1 MTTTR
6 AVVLVEGESD
16 REALHALARRLGVD
30 LAAAGVV
37 VVAMG
42 GVTNVRAHLQQWRR
56 QAPGLHVSGLYD
68 VADEHHVRRGLLAG
82 GLPVTEVG
90 GLAGLGWHAC
100 VTDLEDELLRALGL
114 PAAEAVVEAAGEGPS
129 LRLLTQ
135 MPAQRGWSRRDLLR
149 RFLTSQSGRKARYAR
164 LFVEALDLD
173 RAPAPLVAVLED
185 AVGR

>member
-1 MTTTR
+1 MGGITNLR
-6 AVVLVEGESD
+6 S
-16 REALHALARRLGVD
+16 HALRDGPRGRG
-30 LAAAGVV
+30 LALA
-37 VVAMG
+37 
-42 GVTNVRAHLQQWRR
+42 
-56 QAPGLHVSGLYD
+56 GLYD
-68 VADEHHVRRGLLAG
+68 APEERHVRRGLLAA
-82 GLPVTEVG
+82 GLTVTEVG

-149 RFLTSQSGRKARYAR
+149 RFLTSQSGRKVRYAR

-173 RAPAPLVAVLED
+173 RAPASLVAVLED